1 MIQSVKLKKYF
12 MTFMRQL
19 STQYLK
25 MLRNYC
31 NVLGT
36 DCGYIFK
43 TRPFLLDV
51 YSEMFMVDTMSGISD
66 IKKIQGVEER

>member
-1 MIQSVKLKKYF
+1 
-12 MTFMRQL
+12 MRQL

-66 IKKIQGVEER
+66 IKKIQGVKER